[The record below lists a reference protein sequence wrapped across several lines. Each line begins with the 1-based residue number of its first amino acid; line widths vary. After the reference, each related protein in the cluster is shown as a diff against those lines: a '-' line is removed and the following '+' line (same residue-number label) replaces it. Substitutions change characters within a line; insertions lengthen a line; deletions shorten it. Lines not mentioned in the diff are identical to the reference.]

1 MCRCVF
7 IIKFLWGAPISR
19 VQPITAQNPVVSGS
33 KTPQTQTHP
42 VLGYRR
48 KVPVWGGLLIVV
60 VYTELPTG
68 KGTCLWLRGSHYLGS
83 GLLKFLLKN
92 MAGHGQGFCLLC
104 SRAQWK
110 WHSRIWEGGRWQGL
124 AEAGTRGH
132 SLAPALA
139 WSRATPDSAL

>member
-1 MCRCVF
+1 MCQCVL
-7 IIKFLWGAPISR
+7 IIKFLWGAPVSR
-19 VQPITAQNPVVSGS
+19 VRPITAQNPVVSGS
-33 KTPQTQTHP
+33 ETPQTQTSCFG
-42 VLGYRR
+42 VQE
-48 KVPVWGGLLIVV
+48 KSSSVGGLLIVV
-60 VYTELPTG
+60 VYTGPPSG
-68 KGTCLWLRGSHYLGS
+68 KGACLWLRGSHYLGS

-104 SRAQWK
+104 SRTQWK

-132 SLAPALA
+132 SLAPASA